1 MIGIRDSGF
10 GIRRSALLVVATAV
24 AVCAQPAARRATNI
38 AALIAYPTY
47 YTGRPIVLV
56 GNVGVEKDELRV
68 SSDAGSIHL
77 ISKSTAPDGLD
88 EIRGEFWDLGR
99 MKPDDP
105 RLSTYDIRSVFK
117 IDPDAAWPKAG
128 EVTAIIASSITPA
141 QIPTSPTIRN
151 IVLHPDRY
159 VEQKVTISGQFSGRN
174 LLGDLP
180 DAPAKS
186 RYDFVL
192 RSTDA
197 AVWVSNMRPRLKD
210 TNGKDVELGLDAR
223 IDTSRWLE
231 VRGTVQQIR
240 GLMIVDAEAGSLKF
254 SKPPT
259 EPTPTEEPIRVPA
272 GPAPEVVFSAPTDD
286 ESDVSTTTNVRIQVS
301 RDLNQSTLRNH
312 VQAHYVAAE
321 TALRGEPDT
330 PKIDFTMQYNAATR
344 VIEIRFRNP
353 LERFRTVK
361 VELSGE
367 ILGTDG
373 QALKPYT
380 LTFVVG
386 GS

>member
-1 MIGIRDSGF
+1 
-10 GIRRSALLVVATAV
+10 
-24 AVCAQPAARRATNI
+24 
-38 AALIAYPTY
+38 
-47 YTGRPIVLV
+47 
-56 GNVGVEKDELRV
+56 
-68 SSDAGSIHL
+68 
-77 ISKSTAPDGLD
+77 
-88 EIRGEFWDLGR
+88 